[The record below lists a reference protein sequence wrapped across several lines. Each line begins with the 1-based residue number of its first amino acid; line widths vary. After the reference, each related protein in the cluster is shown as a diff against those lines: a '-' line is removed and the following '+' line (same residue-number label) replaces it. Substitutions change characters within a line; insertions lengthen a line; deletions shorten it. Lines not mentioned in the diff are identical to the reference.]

1 MCLNIPVKILEIKDN
16 KAIAVYPE
24 QGRGNF
30 EKRQEVNTELVK
42 DIGVGDYALISNGFI
57 IKKIPT
63 QEAEEIFKIIKKPQS
78 FDGAR
83 RGK

>member
-1 MCLNIPVKILEIKDN
+1 MCLSIPAKILEIKKEN

-42 DIGVGDYALISNGFI
+42 DVGVGDYVLISNGFI
-57 IKKIPT
+57 IKKISA
-63 QEAEEIFKIIKKPQS
+63 QEAEEIFKIIKSKKE
-78 FDGAR
+78 
-83 RGK
+83 GK